1 MKKGRKTIKEATHM
15 LMTKFDI
22 FEKNRSVLF
31 AKSEHP
37 VFTVIRLSIFLNGY
51 QFYIF

>member
-22 FEKNRSVLF
+22 LEKKTGVSYLLNQN
-31 AKSEHP
+31 
-37 VFTVIRLSIFLNGY
+37 IRFL
-51 QFYIF
+51 Q